1 MKIKPNSLISEKSPY
16 LLQHA
21 YNPVNWLPW
30 NNNAFE
36 TARNENK
43 PIFLSIGYS
52 ACHWCHVMEKES
64 FEDDEVAALLNEYFI
79 SIKVDKEE
87 RPDIDNVY
95 MNVCR
100 IYTGSGGWPMTIIMT
115 PDKEPFYAGTYFPK
129 TERFGRQGMLQL
141 LPQLNEIWRNRHA
154 EVLKSA
160 ALITASLKNLHAETA
175 VVPIDETVIK
185 KAIGYFKENYDKE
198 FGGFGVAPK
207 FPTPHIF
214 NFLARR
220 YKKDNDNELLEIIDS
235 SLTQMRLGG
244 IYDHVGFGFHRYSTD
259 RTWLVPHFEKM
270 LYDQALISLAYLDA
284 YLLTNKILFSKT
296 ASEILEY
303 VLRDMT
309 SPEGVFYSAED
320 ADSEGE
326 EGKFYLWTS
335 DDMTSL
341 FAPETGE
348 FATDLYN
355 IKREGNFFDASAGRT
370 TGENILHQQ
379 LATQDLSGALN
390 ASEKEIYSREESVRK
405 ILFETRDKRIHPFK
419 DEKIL
424 TDWNGLTIA
433 SLCRAGRVLVRK
445 DFVAAAQRAYQFISK
460 NLFDNEGVLFHRY
473 KDGDAAVTANADDY
487 SFLIYGLIELY
498 ESSFGVYYL
507 EEAIKLNETF
517 INDFWDEKEGGFFF
531 TSLRAE
537 KLLVRQKEIYDGAV
551 PSSNSVAMM
560 NLLRLAKLTGNY
572 KLEEKASQIADAFSA
587 LISEQPS
594 GYTQFLQAYDFGSGS
609 TKEIIICGEQENKS
623 VKEIIRYLNSIYLPD
638 AVILLKTDMNKERLA
653 LAAPFTEDLISKNND
668 ATIYVCNNFECN
680 TPVFS
685 LEEFKKTYRTAC
697 VINSV
702 Y

>member
-1 MKIKPNSLISEKSPY
+1 MKRKPNSLISEKSPY

-21 YNPVNWLPW
+21 YNPVNWLSW
-30 NNNAFE
+30 NNKAFE

-100 IYTGSGGWPMTIIMT
+100 IYTGSGGWPMTIILT

-129 TERFGRQGMLQL
+129 TERFGRPGMLQL

-160 ALITASLKNLHAETA
+160 ALITASLKNLHAGTA
-175 VVPIDETVIK
+175 VVPIDETIIK
-185 KAIGYFKENYDKE
+185 KAISYFKENYDKE

-220 YKKDNDNELLEIIDS
+220 YKRDNDNELLEIIDS

-244 IYDHVGFGFHRYSTD
+244 VYDHVGFGFHRYSTD

-284 YLLTNKILFSKT
+284 YLLTNKTIFSKT
-296 ASEILEY
+296 ATEILEY
-303 VLRDMT
+303 VLQDMT

-326 EGKFYLWTS
+326 EGKFYLWTT

-341 FAPETGE
+341 FDPETAKL
-348 FATDLYN
+348 ATDLYN
-355 IKREGNFFDASAGRT
+355 IKPEGNFFDASAGRT
-370 TGENILHQQ
+370 TGENILHQK

-390 ASEKEIYSREESVRK
+390 ASEKEIYSLEVPIRK
-405 ILFETRDKRIHPFK
+405 ILFEAREKRIHPFK

-433 SLCRAGRVLVRK
+433 ALCRAGRVLVQK
-445 DFVAAAQRAYQFISK
+445 DFVAAAQRAYEFISK
-460 NLFDNEGVLFHRY
+460 NLFNTEGALLHRY
-473 KDGDAAVTANADDY
+473 KDGNIAVTANADDY
-487 SFLIYGLIELY
+487 SFLIYGLLELY
-498 ESSFGVYYL
+498 ESSFDVYYL
-507 EEAIKLNETF
+507 EEAIKLNEAF
-517 INDFWDEKEGGFFF
+517 VNDFWDEKEGGFFF

-551 PSSNSVAMM
+551 PSSNSMAMM

-594 GYTQFLQAYDFGSGS
+594 AYTQFLQAYDFGSGS
-609 TKEIIICGEQENKS
+609 TTEIIICGEQENKS

-638 AVILLKTDMNKERLA
+638 AVILLKTDRNKERIA
-653 LAAPFTEDLISKNND
+653 LSAPFTKGLISKNND
-668 ATIYVCNNFECN
+668 ATIYVCNNFKCN
-680 TPVFS
+680 TPVFN
-685 LEEFKKTYRTAC
+685 LQELKKLIELP
-697 VINSV
+697 V
-702 Y
+702 